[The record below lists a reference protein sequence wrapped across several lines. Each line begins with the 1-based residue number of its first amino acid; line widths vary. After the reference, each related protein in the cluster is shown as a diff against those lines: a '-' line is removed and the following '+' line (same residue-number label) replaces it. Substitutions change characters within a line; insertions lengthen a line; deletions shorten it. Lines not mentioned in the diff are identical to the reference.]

1 MNRERYH
8 RGSDLGPLKAAQHI
22 VPFDVIANKKGVS
35 YDMLK
40 EECPYIG
47 EIKSVNYFY
56 QNTKE
61 FVPGNYFKAR
71 TGREESTEST
81 LIILFFHHLFRRLLP
96 LFCIP
101 FGVVL
106 HQQHSS
112 H

>member
-8 RGSDLGPLKAAQHI
+8 RGADLSPLKAETHGT
-22 VPFDVIANKKGVS
+22 FDVIANKTGVN

-71 TGREESTEST
+71 IG
-81 LIILFFHHLFRRLLP
+81 
-96 LFCIP
+96 
-101 FGVVL
+101 
-106 HQQHSS
+106 
-112 H
+112 